1 MFGIERG
8 KPLVAVANNQGV
20 FAVYVDGLR
29 RVGNIAL
36 TDFMRQPYH
45 PCTSPAVWEDSVA
58 AFVIVGRRGE
68 TYIENVVVY
77 FDQGN
82 GIMSVNQ
89 SDYIDDVFFV

>member
-45 PCTSPAVWEDSVA
+45 PCAGSAVGEDSIA
-58 AFVIVGRRGE
+58 AFIVIGGGGGAR
-68 TYIENVVVY
+68 IEIAVR
-77 FDQGN
+77 
-82 GIMSVNQ
+82 
-89 SDYIDDVFFV
+89 